1 MRRARW
7 CANAWQPK
15 LELALMKTAP
25 ILIQAALK
33 ATLIAMAYQVVHANR
48 NVTAAEQQCLSA
60 LAAQLNLSEAP

>member
-25 ILIQAALK
+25 ILIEAAPK

-48 NVTAAEQQCLSA
+48 NLTAAEQQCLTA
-60 LAAQLNLSEAP
+60 